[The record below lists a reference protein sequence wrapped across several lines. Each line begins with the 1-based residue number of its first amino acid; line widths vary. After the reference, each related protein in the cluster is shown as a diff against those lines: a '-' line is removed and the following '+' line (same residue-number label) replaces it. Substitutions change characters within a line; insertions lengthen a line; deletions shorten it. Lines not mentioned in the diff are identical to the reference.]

1 MNKLLDYIF
10 LMRPM
15 LIIPVWTISLLGA
28 RASLWRDRGTSPI
41 TLDRYPFVDF
51 STSDLNILAMLGLAT
66 LLAGGVFILNQIY
79 DADTDRINKKLFLIS
94 DGHISAA
101 EAWKLYIMVTA
112 IAILGAFLM
121 NWQLGCLFVVGA
133 WFGFQYSYPHFKLRE
148 HPYKSFR
155 NNIVAHGM
163 LAFLFGWVMYLNF
176 NIEGIIKSVPYL
188 LAVGAVY
195 LNTTL
200 PDLEGDKTSGKT
212 TYGGMWGVVKT
223 QRTSFMLVLS
233 GMLFS
238 IMTADYGFTVTAL
251 VTSPF
256 FLVAWL
262 KESIAVSTVS
272 SKVAIL
278 ALSIFAAIFFPLY
291 AAVLIFTI
299 VLTRIYYARRF
310 DVSYPALTEKSQ

>member
-1 MNKLLDYIF
+1 MNKLFDYIF

-28 RASLWRDRGTSPI
+28 RASLWRERGTSPI
-41 TLDRYPFVDF
+41 TIDRYPFVDF

-94 DGHISAA
+94 EGHVTAG
-101 EAWKLYIMVTA
+101 EAWKLYVAVTA
-112 IAILGAFLM
+112 IAIIGAFLL

-133 WFGFQYSYPHFKLRE
+133 WFGFQYSYPFFKLRE

-155 NNIVAHGM
+155 NNVVAHGI
-163 LAFLFGWVMYLNF
+163 LAFLFGWVMYLSF
-176 NIEGIIKSVPYL
+176 NIEGIIKAMPYF

-200 PDLEGDKTSGKT
+200 PDLDGDKTAGKT
-212 TYGGMWGVVKT
+212 TYGGVWGLVKT
-223 QRTSFMLVLS
+223 QRTAFLLVLA

-238 IMTADYGFTVTAL
+238 IMTADYGFTVAAAIAA
-251 VTSPF
+251 PF
-256 FLVAWL
+256 FLAAWIQ
-262 KESIAVSTVS
+262 ESVAVSTLA

-278 ALSIFAAIFFPLY
+278 ALSVFAAIFFPLY
-291 AAVLIFTI
+291 GALLIFTI
-299 VLTRIYYARRF
+299 ILTRVYYSRRF
-310 DVSYPALTEKSQ
+310 EITYPALIEKHQ